1 MESNYSSL
9 ITPPKF
15 SKVNVNQ
22 NIYDIGEYRKILNG
36 ENSKKMPNITQPVG
50 RIYVAETGI
59 MCNDIKTGYSVPRHT
74 IINVKKSKE
83 KKNNGLLDS
92 AYSDFE
98 SAANNNIFEDADN
111 KFSDKCMSVDVN
123 EINIQG
129 KKTVAKNKNISLAEI
144 QRSPSDFFSGKMPVV
159 PKEYSEP
166 FLSLASSDYVT
177 DVTASNFM
185 EHMDAGQ
192 QFFIGTLAVLGLYMY
207 HQLLYGTRK

>member
-1 MESNYSSL
+1 
-9 ITPPKF
+9 
-15 SKVNVNQ
+15 
-22 NIYDIGEYRKILNG
+22 
-36 ENSKKMPNITQPVG
+36 
-50 RIYVAETGI
+50 
-59 MCNDIKTGYSVPRHT
+59 
-74 IINVKKSKE
+74 
-83 KKNNGLLDS
+83 
-92 AYSDFE
+92 
-98 SAANNNIFEDADN
+98 
-111 KFSDKCMSVDVN
+111 
-123 EINIQG
+123 
-129 KKTVAKNKNISLAEI
+129 VAKNKNISLAEI